1 MLPGF
6 KLNLSG
12 SGVFFCGRPRRPY
25 QPRPT
30 RPLRLC
36 QHPWTGLSYRQRLDS
51 SSRSYD
57 RPSVER
63 CLSASGRPCNG
74 AKSRRRRRRRRSK
87 RLMTSGN
94 GTRTDPGLTLSRPF
108 CGSILTLQPR
118 LAAGRCQNPQ
128 AGRRGLRSAAVPAA
142 GAPDLISS
150 SAKVIFMRHICRDLL
165 LKILYE

>member
-1 MLPGF
+1 MPGLIWRPRRRVTLPRGSTARSEEKHISMLPGF

-108 CGSILTLQPR
+108 LTLLREHLDITTKIGSGTLPEPAGGTPR
-118 LAAGRCQNPQ
+118 
-128 AGRRGLRSAAVPAA
+128 
-142 GAPDLISS
+142 AP
-150 SAKVIFMRHICRDLL
+150 
-165 LKILYE
+165 